1 MTSAERSTD
10 VRIRSQV
17 SSDGNIVEPTEA
29 VATGQRLM
37 LATGG
42 DRNGDAAGDDDGN
55 SDGGQH
61 PMLVT
66 VSAADD

>member
-1 MTSAERSTD
+1 M
-10 VRIRSQV
+10 
-17 SSDGNIVEPTEA
+17 
-29 VATGQRLM
+29 ATGQRLM

>member
-42 DRNGDAAGDDDGN
+42 DRNGDAAGDDDG
-55 SDGGQH
+55 GQH

>member
-10 VRIRSQV
+10 VRIRTRV
-17 SSDGNIVEPTEA
+17 SSDGNIVEPTEE
-29 VATGQRLM
+29 VATGQRPM

-42 DRNGDAAGDDDGN
+42 DRNGDAAGDDDGDG
-55 SDGGQH
+55 DGGQH

>member
-1 MTSAERSTD
+1 
-10 VRIRSQV
+10 
-17 SSDGNIVEPTEA
+17 
-29 VATGQRLM
+29 M

>member
-1 MTSAERSTD
+1 
-10 VRIRSQV
+10 
-17 SSDGNIVEPTEA
+17 
-29 VATGQRLM
+29 M

-42 DRNGDAAGDDDGN
+42 DWNGDAAGDDDGN